1 MVLAVAW
8 NVSEL
13 VATNLCSCLNK
24 AMMAWQWLNACIKCI
39 AMMPVLCT
47 RVECEVMM
55 MPLALCAPVECE
67 VVVVVVVV
75 VVSHAHVVCVV
86 MMVELLM
93 CVDCMVM
100 VECLTTEGSKL
111 GLMDFEVG
119 ARCLHP
125 RHASHCVHRQEAYHL
140 HRVLQE
146 ARVHRGKGRS
156 QEQVASS
163 WLPTGRGV
171 QCPLKLSTMYISSMS
186 V

>member
-13 VATNLCSCLNK
+13 VATNLCSCLNEVT
-24 AMMAWQWLNACIKCI
+24 MAWQWLNACVKCI
-39 AMMPVLCT
+39 AMMPVLCA

-55 MPLALCAPVECE
+55 MPLALCTPVECE
-67 VVVVVVVV
+67 VVVVVVL
-75 VVSHAHVVCVV
+75 HTHVVRVV
-86 MMVELLM
+86 MMVELLTCID
-93 CVDCMVM
+93 CVVM
-100 VECLTTEGSKL
+100 VECLTAEGSKL

-119 ARCLHP
+119 AQCLHP
-125 RHASHCVHRQEAYHL
+125 RHASYCIHRQEAYHL

-146 ARVHRGKGRS
+146 ACIHRGKGRS
-156 QEQVASS
+156 QEQVTSS
-163 WLPTGRGV
+163 WLPTGCGV